1 MNQIHPE
8 SGETPAVAKVQACKR
23 VAVFVA
29 GTDTGVGK
37 SLVAATLLAAARSTG
52 RSTAAMKPV
61 ASGCEEIDGELRNED
76 ALLLQQY
83 CTLDLAYEQINPVA
97 LRAAVAPHLAA
108 RMEGRQISLQRL
120 VGFARAIFS
129 ERADFTVVEGAGGW
143 RVPLNKQEYLSGL
156 PQALQLPVVLVVGI
170 RLGCINHAVL
180 SAEAI
185 EADGLRLV
193 GWVANHLST
202 DMPLAAEN
210 IETLRQLMPA
220 PCLGEFLW
228 QPGSPPDAFVPSLDI
243 DPLMA

>member
-1 MNQIHPE
+1 MSDKEIANITSEVP
-8 SGETPAVAKVQACKR
+8 PPRR

-37 SLVAATLLAAARSTG
+37 SLVAATLLAAARSGG

-61 ASGCEEIDGELRNED
+61 ASGCEEINGELRNED
-76 ALLLQQY
+76 ALLLQRY
-83 CTLDLAYEQINPVA
+83 CTLDLTYEQINPVA

-108 RMEGRQISLQRL
+108 QMEGRQISLQRL
-120 VGFARAIFS
+120 VGFARAIFT

-143 RVPLNKQEYLSGL
+143 RVPLNGREYLSGM

-185 EADGLRLV
+185 ESDGLRLI
-193 GWVANHLST
+193 GWVANHLSA

-210 IETLRQLMPA
+210 IQTLKQLLPA
-220 PCLGEFLW
+220 PCLGELPW
-228 QPGSPPDAFVPSLDI
+228 QPGAAPESFVSCLVMDH
-243 DPLMA
+243 LWANS

>member
-1 MNQIHPE
+1 MSQISPE
-8 SGETPAVAKVQACKR
+8 SRLMPEAVTSQPAKR
-23 VAVFVA
+23 VAVFIA

-61 ASGCEEIDGELRNED
+61 ASGCEEINGELKNED
-76 ALLLQQY
+76 ALLLQRY
-83 CTLDLAYEQINPVA
+83 CSLDLAYEQINPVA

-108 RMEGRQISLQRL
+108 QLEGRQISLQRL
-120 VGFARAIFS
+120 VGFARSIFM

-143 RVPLNKQEYLSGL
+143 RVPLNQREYLSGL

-185 EADGLRLV
+185 AADGLRV
-193 GWVANHLST
+193 AGWVANHLSA

-210 IETLRQLMPA
+210 ILTLRHLLPA
-220 PCLGEFLW
+220 PCLGELPW
-228 QPGSPPDAFVPSLDI
+228 QPGSQPDSFVSFLNI
-243 DPLMA
+243 APLLA